1 MKTVNNYDYSPGYQ
15 SLNTYT
21 LDVRKD
27 WDFVIE
33 RISNPCYPEIDC
45 CLICKTYGRLM
56 ISAETANSIERFRRE
71 YNTRAHNSSLINFM
85 SKNSGY
91 RPFNPYG
98 EIPVTSK
105 KELINK
111 KLLLL

>member
-1 MKTVNNYDYSPGYQ
+1 MVNNYDYPPGSQ
-15 SLNTYT
+15 SFNTYT

-33 RISNPCYPEIDC
+33 RISNSCYPEIDYY
-45 CLICKTYGRLM
+45 LICKTYERLV
-56 ISAETANSIERFRRE
+56 ISVETANSIERFRRE
-71 YNTRAHNSSLINFM
+71 YNAGMRGSSLINFI
-85 SKNSGY
+85 SKNSDY

-98 EIPVTSK
+98 EMPVTSK